1 MADLTVA
8 VGSPINYRIETTK
21 EGCYYKV
28 FLRNR
33 ETNRVVDIREVVT
46 DENGLAVATFV
57 NAAVGSYELSAQGI
71 NCGKCH
77 LPCKNVDVI
86 LDCSVNNV
94 AACNPCCGTSATC
107 SGNWNVSPRTF
118 VSGVLTPTSYTF
130 GGVPNCRLKILFYNG
145 DVPVIDNLT
154 SAPLFTY
161 ITSGVPFGTNL
172 TWPGAVIGADLNWR
186 VAPMSEQDPCL
197 QNCTIS
203 PQRIDIDVT
212 AGANCAINWSLTP
225 QNLAQGEFAVLAV
238 SGAPANCNVV
248 FLQFDGSGNPILG
261 GDGQQLR
268 ATVQI
273 DNMGAGQL
281 FVGPCGTA
289 GTQIIRPATGSN
301 QSPCA
306 IGCVFSPSE
315 ATITC
320 GTEAVSSTLLVT
332 YNCVDIHDEGGG
344 PAAYYDIHFSGINP
358 AHNVVVEASSNPTDP
373 SPTWIIALTDAFLDG
388 ELVGGAY
395 THHSSIPVS
404 ICGPLALS
412 GWVGYGYRI
421 HDITSGVYSNTVV
434 VNCCDE
440 SIPDSWYCVSGNC
453 TQNASQP
460 ANSTGPFVTQL
471 SCQTAC
477 GTPNTGSFSIQMTGF
492 SPAPSPCANISNSV
506 VSWTVGES
514 QSIIFAV
521 TGGASSSVNITGIPP
536 WMTRTN
542 TPGYITLSG
551 APNTITPFTLT
562 FASPGCNFTWAN
574 VVAGG
579 CNITWSI
586 SPTTFVHGADTTV
599 TYAATGPAGC
609 YLTIGI
615 YQGSSPITDGV
626 GNPITLNIPCG
637 GTFVANNNWATI
649 LTGVNWRVLPG
660 QLPCLAGC
668 NITPQQVNFTIT

>member
-94 AACNPCCGTSATC
+94 AACNPCCGPSATC

-118 VSGVLTPTSYTF
+118 VSGVSTPVSYTF

-145 DVPVIDNLT
+145 DNPVIDNLT

-172 TWPGAVIGADLNWR
+172 TWPGAIIGADLNWR

-212 AGANCAINWSLTP
+212 AGANCAIDWSLTP
-225 QNLAQGEFAVLAV
+225 AVLSQDEFGVLAV

-248 FLQFDGSGNPILG
+248 FLQFDESGNPILG
-261 GDGQQLR
+261 VDGQQLR
-268 ATVQI
+268 VTVQI

-281 FVGPCGTA
+281 FVGPCTSA
-289 GTQIIRPATGSN
+289 GTQILRPATGSN
-301 QSPCA
+301 QNACA
-306 IGCVFSPSE
+306 LGCVFTPVEQSV
-315 ATITC
+315 TC
-320 GTEAVSSTLLVT
+320 DPTAVV
-332 YNCVDIHDEGGG
+332 N
-344 PAAYYDIHFSGINP
+344 SGILITTVCEV
-358 AHNVVVEASSNPTDP
+358 HSNPTPRMAFKTTYSNLNAAHTYHTEYSADGV
-373 SPTWIIALTDAFLDG
+373 TWITSMTITGVTSHVSYLDVPILG
-388 ELVGGAY
+388 YLRIIDETTNV
-395 THHSSIPVS
+395 TSSI
-404 ICGPLALS
+404 
-412 GWVGYGYRI
+412 
-421 HDITSGVYSNTVV
+421 ITA
-434 VNCCDE
+434 VNCTDNPTGGN
-440 SIPDSWYCVSGNC
+440 SFYCLSGNC
-453 TQNASQP
+453 LVSGSQP
-460 ANSTGPFVTQL
+460 ANSTGPYATL
-471 SCQTAC
+471 LACQTAC
-477 GTPNTGSFSIQMTGF
+477 GTPNTGTFAIQMTGF
-492 SPAPSPCANISNSV
+492 SPAPSSCSNISNSV

-514 QSIIFAV
+514 QTIIFAV
-521 TGGASSSVNITGIPP
+521 TGGASSSVNITGIPA
-536 WMTRTN
+536 WMTRVN

-562 FASPGCNFTWAN
+562 FSSPGCNFTWAN

-615 YQGSSPITDGV
+615 YHGSSPITDGV

-637 GTFVANNNWATI
+637 GTYVANNNWATI

>member
-1 MADLTVA
+1 MANLTIA

-46 DENGLAVATFV
+46 DEDGLAVATFV

-77 LPCKNVDVI
+77 LPCIQVDVI

-94 AACNPCCGTSATC
+94 AACNPCCGPSATC
-107 SGNWNVSPRTF
+107 SGNWNISPRTF
-118 VSGVLTPTSYTF
+118 VSGVSTPVSYTF

-145 DVPVIDNLT
+145 DAPVIDNIT
-154 SAPLFTY
+154 NAPLFTY

-212 AGANCAINWSLTP
+212 AGANCAIDWSLTP
-225 QNLAQGEFAVLAV
+225 GVLAQDEFAVLAV
-238 SGAPANCNVV
+238 SSAPANCNIV

-268 ATVQI
+268 VTVQV
-273 DNMGAGQL
+273 DNMGNGQL
-281 FVGPCGTA
+281 FVGPCTDA
-289 GTQIIRPATGSN
+289 GTQILRPATGSN
-301 QSPCA
+301 QNPCA
-306 IGCVFSPSE
+306 AGCVFTPDQSTLVCTSQASTGFTFVTNCNGTDFRTQFSGLTPAHTYHLE
-315 ATITC
+315 TRVVATDPWTVNTPFT
-320 GTEAVSSTLLVT
+320 GSAVYTWSVSTGSSFMGRLVDETSGLVSSVI
-332 YNCVDIHDEGGG
+332 YS
-344 PAAYYDIHFSGINP
+344 YDCG
-358 AHNVVVEASSNPTDP
+358 
-373 SPTWIIALTDAFLDG
+373 SPDT
-388 ELVGGAY
+388 
-395 THHSSIPVS
+395 
-404 ICGPLALS
+404 
-412 GWVGYGYRI
+412 
-421 HDITSGVYSNTVV
+421 
-434 VNCCDE
+434 
-440 SIPDSWYCVSGNC
+440 PDYYCVSGNC
-453 TQNASQP
+453 IQMGAQP
-460 ANSTGPFVTQL
+460 ANSTGPFATQL
-471 SCQTAC
+471 ACQTAC
-477 GTPNTGSFSIQMTGF
+477 GTPNTGTFAIQMTGF
-492 SPAPSPCANISNSV
+492 SPAPSSCGNISNSV

-521 TGGASSSVNITGIPP
+521 TGGASSSVNVTGIPP

-551 APNTITPFTLT
+551 APTTITPFTLT
-562 FASPGCNFTWAN
+562 FAAPDCNFTWAN
-574 VVAGG
+574 IVAGG

-586 SPTTFVHGADTTV
+586 TPTTFVHGVATSV
-599 TYAATGPAGC
+599 TYAATGPSGC
-609 YLTIGI
+609 FLAVGAYINST
-615 YQGSSPITDGV
+615 PITDGV
-626 GNPITLNIPCG
+626 GNHITVNIPCG
-637 GTFVANNNWATI
+637 SSLTTSNTWPA

-668 NITPQQVNFTIT
+668 NITPQQVNLTIT